1 MLLFEASLYKLGIWL
16 LVINQ
21 IKTTEPIQLR
31 ICVNVAQDV
40 DSTQTYL
47 CFLFKYFTR
56 FIVGD
61 R

>member
-1 MLLFEASLYKLGIWL
+1 MLLFEASLYQLGIWL

-40 DSTQTYL
+40 DSTQTNL
-47 CFLFKYFTR
+47 CLH
-56 FIVGD
+56 GS
-61 R
+61 